1 MKCIKCGNE
10 EFIIESTVAMT
21 EKYKIFTNGK
31 VAKNPRNSY
40 IANEDVGF
48 HDTLIKCVSYNQE
61 YWLGSRHYTLEKVD
75 YKEKILTED
84 DLYMRV
90 TIN

>member
-1 MKCIKCGNE
+1 MKCIKCGNK

-21 EKYKIFTNGK
+21 EEYKIFKNGK
-31 VAKNPRNSY
+31 VAKNPRNSC
-40 IANEDVGF
+40 IANEDVGS
-48 HDTLIKCVSYNQE
+48 HDTLVKCGSCNQE

-75 YKEKILTED
+75 YKEKVFTED